1 MKLFYESAYHSSEFV
16 ENRNKALEAH
26 YNSPMKNVHGA
37 EGLFFEPDD
46 IYLYG
51 KLEQW
56 AENDLKIEAE
66 LREFVERYKKQ
77 DYGFVSREEAENNL
91 ENRWLCG
98 SSSWTIARYY
108 FKDHGLATWKGGIV
122 LEFLR
127 DRGFFYSVED
137 SIDELRG

>member
-37 EGLFFEPDD
+37 EGLLFEPDD

-56 AENDLKIEAE
+56 AENDPKIEAE

-108 FKDHGLATWKGGIV
+108 FKDAELTMQYGGIV

-127 DRGFFYSVED
+127 DEGFFYSVED
-137 SIDELRG
+137 SIDELRE

>member
-51 KLEQW
+51 KLEKW
-56 AENDLKIEAE
+56 AENNPKIENE
-66 LREFVERYKKQ
+66 LREFIKRYMRE
-77 DYGFVSREEAENNL
+77 DYGFVSRDEEDNNL
-91 ENRWLCG
+91 ENRWLG
-98 SSSWTIARYY
+98 GYSSWTIARYS
-108 FKDHGLATWKGGIV
+108 FKDTGLANHYGGIV
-122 LEFLR
+122 LEFLK
-127 DRGFFYSVED
+127 DEGYLYSVED
-137 SIDELRG
+137 SIDELRD